1 MPWSVEVNKEIKFP
15 SVYNCIELSPRELHI
30 YELSFLGSGL
40 LEYWLRDQ
48 FRLLCCYLENTGQ
61 ESLKIRRAFSVPK
74 QNTGSSLVLKRTTK
88 HPNRY
93 TGDPFPLWVKQE
105 SLWLLQKTKQNKQ
118 NLPLLFK
125 ETLKC
130 TKISKLEQCHQKLN
144 FLMLGANPK

>member
-74 QNTGSSLVLKRTTK
+74 QNTGSSLVLEQ
-88 HPNRY
+88 PSIQIGIPGILSLCESNRRVCDFY
-93 TGDPFPLWVKQE
+93 R
-105 SLWLLQKTKQNKQ
+105 KQNKT
-118 NLPLLFK
+118 NKISHYCSKRLWNVL
-125 ETLKC
+125 E
-130 TKISKLEQCHQKLN
+130 ISKLEQ
-144 FLMLGANPK
+144 